1 MYELVLEHI
10 IDIDYD
16 VVEQYLS
23 KFLRDYLDRAN
34 GNGYIVGVSG
44 GLDSATVLALAS
56 KSLGKDRVFAL
67 ILPDSSVTPKEDVE
81 DAIYLV
87 KTLGVRHHIIEIS
100 SVINIVKRIIPIYE
114 NDYTDKLPLGN
125 LRARLR
131 MCLLYY
137 YANKMNYLVLGASDR
152 SEYLIGYFTK
162 YGDGAVDVAP
172 LTVLYKTQVRRF
184 ANRLGV
190 PDRIIKKPS
199 SPRLWPNHLAEE
211 ELGVRYEDIDLILVA
226 YTDLG
231 FSEEEIPNV
240 TGIDKAIVDRVL
252 GMYRRSAHKRQGM
265 IVPEATIIEAI
276 RSMMLKNINKHK

>member
-1 MYELVLEHI
+1 MYKLVLEHI

-226 YTDLG
+226 YADLG